1 MRKIILAAGMMSLLA
16 ACGNTGNTQTIA
28 VDDTQNYDER
38 KADSLGIPKGNK
50 LSAAMKRAM
59 KWENHDNKWF
69 FEYKMEPLKGDLAYE
84 EGVVRRDPSA
94 MLKIGNTYYVWYS
107 KSYGPTQGKI
117 RFSHGTDV
125 IYGMPHQKTDG
136 HGRNRELQ

>member
-1 MRKIILAAGMMSLLA
+1 MRKIIFAAGMMSLLA

-59 KWENHDNKWF
+59 KWENHDNNGSLSIRWNH
-69 FEYKMEPLKGDLAYE
+69 LK
-84 EGVVRRDPSA
+84 
-94 MLKIGNTYYVWYS
+94 
-107 KSYGPTQGKI
+107 
-117 RFSHGTDV
+117 V
-125 IYGMPHQKTDG
+125 ILLMK
-136 HGRNRELQ
+136 RA

>member
-1 MRKIILAAGMMSLLA
+1 MRKIIFAAGMMSLLA

-59 KWENHDNKWF
+59 KC
-69 FEYKMEPLKGDLAYE
+69 
-84 EGVVRRDPSA
+84 
-94 MLKIGNTYYVWYS
+94 IGTIKKPF
-107 KSYGPTQGKI
+107 KSPTSYCSQIFK
-117 RFSHGTDV
+117 
-125 IYGMPHQKTDG
+125 
-136 HGRNRELQ
+136 

>member
-1 MRKIILAAGMMSLLA
+1 MRKIIFAAGMMSLLA

-59 KWENHDNKWF
+59 KSRPCRDLCRFWLLRTHRVCVQP
-69 FEYKMEPLKGDLAYE
+69 YPL
-84 EGVVRRDPSA
+84 
-94 MLKIGNTYYVWYS
+94 
-107 KSYGPTQGKI
+107 
-117 RFSHGTDV
+117 
-125 IYGMPHQKTDG
+125 
-136 HGRNRELQ
+136 

>member
-1 MRKIILAAGMMSLLA
+1 MRKIIFAAGMMSLLA

-59 KWENHDNKWF
+59 KWEITTINGSLSIRWNH
-69 FEYKMEPLKGDLAYE
+69 LK
-84 EGVVRRDPSA
+84 
-94 MLKIGNTYYVWYS
+94 
-107 KSYGPTQGKI
+107 
-117 RFSHGTDV
+117 V
-125 IYGMPHQKTDG
+125 ILLMK
-136 HGRNRELQ
+136 RA

>member
-28 VDDTQNYDER
+28 ADDTQNYDAR

-59 KWENHDNKWF
+59 NGRITTTMVLRVQD
-69 FEYKMEPLKGDLAYE
+69 
-84 EGVVRRDPSA
+84 
-94 MLKIGNTYYVWYS
+94 
-107 KSYGPTQGKI
+107 
-117 RFSHGTDV
+117 GT
-125 IYGMPHQKTDG
+125 PE
-136 HGRNRELQ
+136 R

>member
-1 MRKIILAAGMMSLLA
+1 MRK
-16 ACGNTGNTQTIA
+16 TGNTQTIA
-28 VDDTQNYDER
+28 SDDVLNYDER

-59 KWENHDNKWF
+59 KWEDHDNNWF

-94 MLKIGNTYYVWYS
+94 ILK
-107 KSYGPTQGKI
+107 
-117 RFSHGTDV
+117 
-125 IYGMPHQKTDG
+125 
-136 HGRNRELQ
+136 